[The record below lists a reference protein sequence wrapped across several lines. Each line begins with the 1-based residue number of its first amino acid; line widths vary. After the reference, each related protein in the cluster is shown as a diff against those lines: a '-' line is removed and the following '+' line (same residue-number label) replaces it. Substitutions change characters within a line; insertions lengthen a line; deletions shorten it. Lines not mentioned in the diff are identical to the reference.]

1 MKSTPIGDFKEH
13 YRMYEQEKQGYHE
26 SFHAPDVKILVVD
39 DNDMNLFVA
48 KSLLKKTLIQVS
60 TCQSGAECLDLLRQN
75 EYHVV
80 LLDHMMPG
88 MDGIETLKQAKEMF
102 DNKSKNATYIALTAN
117 AILGVRE
124 MYLSNGFDDYISKPI
139 NGKTLEAML
148 RKYIPKELIQKTS
161 TDAVTVEEKESVTST
176 EFSGE
181 LLDISLGLTYS
192 AESEE
197 MYREFLK
204 MFCDMKNERLE
215 SLEESF
221 KAEDWK
227 NYTVFVHALK
237 STSLSIGGKTI
248 SELAAKLEQAGKN
261 GEYDFIKENHAQ
273 AMRLYQDTVAEGI
286 QYLGMQ
292 NA

>member
-1 MKSTPIGDFKEH
+1 M
-13 YRMYEQEKQGYHE
+13 
-26 SFHAPDVKILVVD
+26 
-39 DNDMNLFVA
+39 
-48 KSLLKKTLIQVS
+48 
-60 TCQSGAECLDLLRQN
+60 
-75 EYHVV
+75 
-80 LLDHMMPG
+80 
-88 MDGIETLKQAKEMF
+88 
-102 DNKSKNATYIALTAN
+102 
-117 AILGVRE
+117 
-124 MYLSNGFDDYISKPI
+124 
-139 NGKTLEAML
+139 
-148 RKYIPKELIQKTS
+148 
-161 TDAVTVEEKESVTST
+161 EEKESVTST